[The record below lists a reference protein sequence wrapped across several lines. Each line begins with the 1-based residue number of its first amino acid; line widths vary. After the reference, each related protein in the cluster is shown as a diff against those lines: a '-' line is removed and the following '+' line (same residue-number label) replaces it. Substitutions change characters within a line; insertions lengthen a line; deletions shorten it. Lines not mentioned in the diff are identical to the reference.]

1 MATKYLSTS
10 TLCRKTTKNPLKKN
24 EQALQILQ
32 KQDIPKARM
41 TFQCTLFFLFFLYMM
56 HRGTNLLP
64 IPTSLTF
71 QLWTEG
77 WKNISNKFQSTQ
89 LVKCGTENERK
100 TRQQQEKCW
109 KSNIHTQTHIVWV
122 YRSTKKKLGHIFF
135 KSGKAQEVSSMYQS
149 IFFAFLSLSC
159 SKDVEREMTA
169 GLPAPSGEQQRGTKG
184 ILSTA
189 YFFLLFF
196 GAEEQPL
203 ELPEQSK
210 LRLEVTKKECLF
222 RHFPNYHQE
231 KKISPLSVGTS
242 LRLFKLCPNNVP
254 FKKKKRNQL

>member
-1 MATKYLSTS
+1 MA
-10 TLCRKTTKNPLKKN
+10 RKTKERHGSNRRNVKNRTFTHTPTLYGYIVPQKK
-24 EQALQILQ
+24 IGS
-32 KQDIPKARM
+32 
-41 TFQCTLFFLFFLYMM
+41 
-56 HRGTNLLP
+56 H
-64 IPTSLTF
+64 
-71 QLWTEG
+71 
-77 WKNISNKFQSTQ
+77 
-89 LVKCGTENERK
+89 
-100 TRQQQEKCW
+100 
-109 KSNIHTQTHIVWV
+109 
-122 YRSTKKKLGHIFF
+122 FF

-169 GLPAPSGEQQRGTKG
+169 GLPAPSGEQQHGTKG

-210 LRLEVTKKECLF
+210 LRLEVTKKERLF